1 MPGPSCRSQFIP
13 IVIVPQALLSGSS
26 SRSPR
31 YPDPAAH
38 LPSDADDLRHQA
50 CQVMIKGA
58 TLGSSVVQVDLL
70 FLAGVAVLFVVLAA
84 GTIRR
89 EIA

>member
-1 MPGPSCRSQFIP
+1 
-13 IVIVPQALLSGSS
+13 
-26 SRSPR
+26 
-31 YPDPAAH
+31 
-38 LPSDADDLRHQA
+38 
-50 CQVMIKGA
+50 MIKGA